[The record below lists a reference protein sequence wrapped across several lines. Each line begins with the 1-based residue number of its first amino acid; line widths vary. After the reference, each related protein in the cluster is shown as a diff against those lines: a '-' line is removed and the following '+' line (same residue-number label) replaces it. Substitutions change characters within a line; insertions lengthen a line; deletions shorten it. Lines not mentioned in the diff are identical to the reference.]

1 MYKIASIYVN
11 TKNHQCKTLYFKFIS
26 KKFYTLEH
34 NDLEATLF
42 KTKTEAINALKD
54 IIGTFVFWR
63 FKNGLVL

>member
-34 NDLEATLF
+34 NDSEATLF

-54 IIGTFVFWR
+54 CGINHYWHFYFLEV
-63 FKNGLVL
+63 